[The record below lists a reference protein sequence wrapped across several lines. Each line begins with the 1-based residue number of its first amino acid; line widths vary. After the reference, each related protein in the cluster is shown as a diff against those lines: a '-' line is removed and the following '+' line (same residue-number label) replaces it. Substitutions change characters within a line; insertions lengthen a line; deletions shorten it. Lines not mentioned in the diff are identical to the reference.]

1 MSRVN
6 FPLSRNRMRVGIKK
20 GSNMGLPRGTRS
32 CVFDGSNERIVAVNI
47 AESDNFEWQ
56 VDSFSVSCWFKTST
70 TGEQWLWSFGDD
82 SSASTYVGVRV
93 KQNESSFWATSD
105 GGGGALFTGESP
117 NTVSAQ
123 LKIANSDTNG
133 INPSD
138 DSWHHIV
145 VTVKGAASTSKA
157 VKFYIDGLEAGY
169 GATTNNTLSPD
180 IFNMGVLGRN
190 DNSSLVQY
198 FTGRMAQLTM
208 YSRELT
214 AGEIQAVY
222 NGGHSLDETTFM
234 PIHYYR
240 FGNGDKDFPDSLT
253 DFGTGK
259 LDGTPVNMEAADIV
273 EDHP

>member
-6 FPLSRNRMRVGIKK
+6 FPLSRNRMRIGTKK
-20 GSNMGLPRGTRS
+20 GSNIGLPRGTRS
-32 CVFDGSNERIVAVNI
+32 CVFDGANERVVAVNI

-56 VDSFSVSCWFKTST
+56 VDSFSVSCWFKTSD
-70 TGEQWLWSFGDD
+70 TGDQWLWSFGDD
-82 SSASTYVGVRV
+82 SSTNTYYGVRI
-93 KQNESSFWATSD
+93 KQNESSLWGTSNA
-105 GGGGALFTGESP
+105 GGGSLFAGESP
-117 NTVSAQ
+117 TTISAQ
-123 LKIANSDTNG
+123 LKISNSATNG

-145 VTVKGAASTSKA
+145 VTVKGVASTSKA
-157 VKFYIDGLEAGY
+157 VKFYIDGLEGGY
-169 GATTNNTLSPD
+169 AATTSNTLSPAT
-180 IFNMGVLGRN
+180 FNVGVLGR
-190 DNSSLVQY
+190 DNNTSLVQY

-214 AGEIQAVY
+214 AGEIQTVY
-222 NGGHSLDETTFM
+222 NGGHSIDEMTFM

-240 FGNGDKDFPDSLT
+240 FGDGDKDFPDTLT